1 MPRSLRAWLASLALI
16 AFPGLAQGQ
25 TFLGPPHLAP
35 VALEARCPLV
45 DGLGGAVAHFMA
57 LGADPLQVA
66 LMKADAAAR
75 GGAATADVAS
85 QPAGAA
91 DRATAAETAV
101 DRDLQDSLARLAAA
115 EPVDVAVRG
124 GDGASSEGKSPLAG
138 SSAVIVGLQEEYL
151 PYDLRGDDLPRL
163 RLLPFSTPRSCPLA
177 SRPAA
182 PLTAEAALAM
192 DNAVCDE
199 LAACYAIASLKPP
212 APHAA
217 AAAVTSNAAAEAIAA
232 GDAAAPQEAI
242 VDFAELIPS
251 GQEWVAAG
259 QWIAAQRPP
268 TPLHCWL
275 DEAIGQVSE
284 VLEAQGPIH
293 RELNAEQMGARLA
306 LGGLYAGRSIVDA
319 AEPVMPILARVPAAQ
334 AAPAAAPA
342 GRPGAIEAAPLSLAA
357 GALHSAA
364 GQLEYLAASLRQ
376 WGTSVDRVARAK
388 VAAPAAL
395 RR

>member
-16 AFPGLAQGQ
+16 AFPGLAQAQ

-45 DGLGGAVAHFMA
+45 GGLGGAVTHFMA

-66 LMKADAAAR
+66 LMKADAAAE
-75 GGAATADVAS
+75 VAS
-85 QPAGAA
+85 EPAGAA
-91 DRATAAETAV
+91 NRQAAATVAAQ
-101 DRDLQDSLARLAAA
+101 DDLQESLARLAAD
-115 EPVDVAVRG
+115 EPVDVAVRSDRKESDREG
-124 GDGASSEGKSPLAG
+124 SSEGGSRLVG
-138 SSAVIVGLQEEYL
+138 SSPVIVELEEEYL

-182 PLTAEAALAM
+182 PPAAEAAMANRH
-192 DNAVCDE
+192 DVCHE
-199 LAACYAIASLKPP
+199 LAECYAIVALNSAPQPIAAVGGSAAEGEAIP
-212 APHAA
+212 AGGAA
-217 AAAVTSNAAAEAIAA
+217 AGQDV
-232 GDAAAPQEAI
+232 I
-242 VDFAELIPS
+242 VKLVELIPS
-251 GQEWVAAG
+251 RQELAAAG
-259 QWIAAQRPP
+259 RWIAAQRPP

-275 DEAIGQVSE
+275 DEAIGQVSD
-284 VLEAQGPIH
+284 VLEAQGPIY
-293 RELNAEQMGARLA
+293 RELNAEQMGARIA
-306 LGGLYAGRSIVDA
+306 LGGLSAGRSIFRA

-342 GRPGAIEAAPLSLAA
+342 ARPEAIETAPLSLAA
-357 GALHSAA
+357 GAMHSAA
-364 GQLEYLAASLRQ
+364 GQLEYLAASLRE